1 MKSSVLFVFF
11 LVIYLL
17 RDGNMICARKELLGE
32 YWKNMMMEQPMP
44 DSIKELIEDDKE
56 SESEDGGKDHRFT
69 RNFDIK
75 PNVILY
81 HTTHHH
87 KHQPEPHFMIRKSTN
102 HEKGWLN

>member
-1 MKSSVLFVFF
+1 
-11 LVIYLL
+11 
-17 RDGNMICARKELLGE
+17 MICARKELVDE

-44 DSIKELIEDDKE
+44 ESIKELIDEDDKE
-56 SESEDGGKDHRFT
+56 EVLSSSSSSSESEDVGKDHRFT

-87 KHQPEPHFMIRKSTN
+87 KHEPDEPQFMITKSTN